1 MWGVLQNRLILGAAA
16 AAASFAA
23 HAAELTIVNASET
36 PFQHLFVS
44 PCGAGQW
51 GPDQLADALPPSR
64 LVTVSNIAAGC
75 YDVEIVVAPW
85 NVCVIAGAALNRRQ
99 IWKLTRWDVFGSQ
112 SGDCSHVAG
121 YVPTMRRP
129 WVW

>member
-1 MWGVLQNRLILGAAA
+1 MGGVLQRRLIFGATLAVVSCGA
-16 AAASFAA
+16 N
-23 HAAELTIVNASET
+23 AAELTIVNASET
-36 PFQHLFVS
+36 PLQHLFVS
-44 PCGAGQW
+44 PCGARQW
-51 GPDQLADALPPSR
+51 GPDQLTDTLPPSR

-75 YDVEIVVAPW
+75 YDVEIMVAPW

-99 IWKLTRWDVFGSQ
+99 VWKITQWNVFGSQ

-121 YVPTMRRP
+121 YVPTTRRP

>member
-1 MWGVLQNRLILGAAA
+1 MGGVLQRRLILGATLAVVSCAA
-16 AAASFAA
+16 N
-23 HAAELTIVNASET
+23 AAELTIVNASET
-36 PFQHLFVS
+36 PLQHLFVS
-44 PCGAGQW
+44 PCGARQW
-51 GPDQLADALPPSR
+51 GPDQLTDTLPPSR

-75 YDVEIVVAPW
+75 YDVEIMVVPW

-99 IWKLTRWDVFGSQ
+99 VWKITQWNVFGSR

-121 YVPTMRRP
+121 YVPTTRRP